1 MLDYRY
7 FSVVM
12 INLKNQPE
20 SMENRDDMNGR
31 ILCRYLRL
39 KTARIR
45 ILNRQ

>member
-12 INLKNQPE
+12 IDLKNQPE
-20 SMENRDDMNGR
+20 SMENIDNMNGR

-39 KTARIR
+39 KTAKIR
-45 ILNRQ
+45 VLNRQ